1 MAEGANRRPG
11 LNPSPPPLWWLG
23 VSSRLLR
30 VGFVCLSPFAGGFEG
45 FACQGRFDFGG
56 GAVAFADV
64 ACSAADDQV

>member
-11 LNPSPPPLWWLG
+11 LNSPPPPLWWLG

-30 VGFVCLSPFAGGFEG
+30 VGFACLSPFAGGLEG
-45 FACQGRFDFGG
+45 LSGQGRFDFGG

-64 ACSAADDQV
+64 AGSAADDQV